1 MSAALPDKRG
11 QLAALRALVAEK
23 FPQTTQA
30 RSGRL
35 RTGCEAL
42 DRKGGLIRGCLTE
55 VCGSLA
61 GGQMVIS
68 ALLEAAARETFFL
81 SLIDGADAF
90 EPADWPEEQLGRLLW
105 VRCREA
111 EAALKA
117 ADILL
122 RDGNLPVLLLDLQM
136 APVRQLRRIPANTW
150 HRFHRVVENS
160 ATILLVLTP
169 QPMIEGA
176 PSRIAVRV
184 ASPWKAMNESRRQLL
199 DELVAQAFERGEENA
214 FSTDESEFSR
224 GEPLKVAEEEAP
236 YAVSREV
243 KPTTA

>member
-1 MSAALPDKRG
+1 MSAARPDKRG

-23 FPQTTQA
+23 FPQTSEA
-30 RSGRL
+30 RSARL
-35 RTGCEAL
+35 RTGCDAL
-42 DRKGGLIRGCLTE
+42 DRRGGLIRGCLTE

-68 ALLEAAARETFFL
+68 ALLEAATREAFFI

-90 EPADWPEEQLGRLLW
+90 EPADWPEDQLGRLLW

-111 EAALKA
+111 ETALKA

-136 APVRQLRRIPANTW
+136 APTRQLRRIPASTW

-160 ATILLVLTP
+160 ATVLLVLTP

-176 PSRIAVRV
+176 PSRIAVQI
-184 ASPWKAMNESRRQLL
+184 ASPWKAMNEPRKQLL
-199 DELVAQAFERGEENA
+199 DELVAQAFERGGEEA
-214 FSTDESEFSR
+214 FSPENSRMLQDE
-224 GEPLKVAEEEAP
+224 GLKVAEDGTP
-236 YAVSREV
+236 YAVSYDA
-243 KPTTA
+243 KQSAI